1 MEMEY
6 LNDNTMRV
14 FIAKDD
20 LESRG
25 ITLLDLMKDQSQVE
39 NFFMSILE
47 EADVSKRFQDSE
59 ALTFQVLPKNGGID
73 LYISKATADG
83 QYMDKDGLENLLENI
98 TQNMSPEEE
107 NSSTNPSE
115 ADTKGRRPELA
126 LAFKSWDQVLTFL
139 KSYQVDEASLEVY
152 VYQEL
157 FQVII
162 RFEKE
167 DLTQARQAD
176 LTSYALEFGQ
186 LSPFAP
192 ALLRE
197 HGQLL
202 IHPESINQVAQ
213 LFQ

>member
-98 TQNMSPEEE
+98 TQNMSSEEE

-115 ADTKGRRPELA
+115 ADTKGGRPELA
-126 LAFKSWDQVLTFL
+126 LVFKSWDQVLTFL

-152 VYQEL
+152 VYQDL